1 MIHKLMATGYCATR
15 LPGALSYMREA
26 GRLYHGSREAMM
38 AYQEEKYRRLVE
50 YAYRHVPYYRRV
62 FDGIGLFEGGRLRED
77 RLGDI
82 PILTK
87 DILRQEQENMYS
99 DEMRSRRP
107 YSAATSGSTGIP
119 LTIWYDRHYMARNR
133 ADKFFMGQLNGRK
146 LGEPELKMWFRDFDL
161 YQKNGKDKD
170 RFYNFFT
177 NRTFRLASVINEE
190 ALKGYIDAINQVKP
204 VQIWSNPAPIFE
216 VSKYVVSQG
225 IPVHRP
231 RSIILTSNPLYD
243 EMRQVMQ
250 RAFPGTW
257 IVDQYGGTEFGVV
270 ACGIRED
277 KNLRI
282 FEHSARVEVLD
293 DAGRLLPHGT
303 GDIVITGLN
312 NYSMPLIRYRMG
324 DMVNVLPY
332 GDEKEGSFGSISQV
346 MGRRLSMLR
355 RRDGTSV
362 TGLHLRDLLTKRWIK
377 TFQLIQHSY
386 DNLEALVV
394 LEGTPLEHR
403 EGLDQIAAQI
413 REVMGVECRFTFC
426 DSIPSEKTGKFYY
439 VRSELE

>member
-1 MIHKLMATGYCATR
+1 MIHKLMSMAYCATR
-15 LPGALSYMREA
+15 LPGALGYMREA
-26 GRLYHGSREAMM
+26 ERLYHGSREAVM
-38 AYQEEKYRRLVE
+38 AYQEEKYRRLVA

-77 RLGDI
+77 RLADI

-87 DILRQEQENMYS
+87 DILRQERENMYS
-99 DEMRSRRP
+99 DEMPSRRP
-107 YSAATSGSTGIP
+107 YSASTSGSTGIP
-119 LTIWYDRHYMARNR
+119 LTIWYDRHYMVRNR
-133 ADKFFMGQLNGRK
+133 ADKFFMGQLNGRA
-146 LGEPELKMWFRDFDL
+146 LGDPELKMWFRDFDL
-161 YQKNGKDKD
+161 YQKNGKNKD

-177 NRTFRLASVINEE
+177 NRAFRLASVINEQ
-190 ALKGYIDAINQVKP
+190 ALKDYIDAINRVRP

-216 VSKYVVSQG
+216 VSKYVLSHGV
-225 IPVHRP
+225 PVHCP

-243 EMRQVMQ
+243 EMRRTMQ
-250 RAFPGTW
+250 QAFPGTW

-270 ACGIRED
+270 ACGVRD
-277 KNLRI
+277 DSDLRI

-293 DAGRLLPHGT
+293 AAGALLPCGT

-324 DMVNVLPY
+324 DVVTVLPY
-332 GDEKEGSFGSISQV
+332 DGKKEGSFGAISRI

-362 TGLHLRDLLTKRWIK
+362 TGLHLRDLLTKPWIK
-377 TFQLIQHSY
+377 TFQLVQHSY
-386 DNLEALVV
+386 DDLEALIV
-394 LEGTPLEHR
+394 LDGAPEAHR
-403 EGLDQIAAQI
+403 DGLNQIAAQLRDI
-413 REVMGVECRFTFC
+413 MGVECRFTFC
-426 DSIPSEKTGKFYY
+426 DSIPSEKTGKFFY

>member
-1 MIHKLMATGYCATR
+1 MIHKLMSMAYCATR
-15 LPGALSYMREA
+15 LPGALSYIREA
-26 GRLYHGSREAMM
+26 DRLYHSSRETMM
-38 AYQEEKYRRLVE
+38 AHQEEKYRRLVQ
-50 YAYRHVPYYRRV
+50 YAYHHVPYYHRI
-62 FDGIGLFEGGRLRED
+62 FDGIGLFEGGNLRED
-77 RLGDI
+77 RLSQI
-82 PILTK
+82 PVLTK
-87 DILRQEQENMYS
+87 ETLREEQENMYS
-99 DEMRSRRP
+99 DEMKLRRP

-119 LTIWYDRHYMARNR
+119 LTIWYDRHYMVRNR
-133 ADKFFMGQLNGRK
+133 ADKFFMGQLNGRD
-146 LGEPELKMWFRDFDL
+146 LGKPELKMWFRDFDL
-161 YQKNGKDKD
+161 YQKNGKNKD

-177 NRTFRLASVINEE
+177 NRTFRLASVVSEE
-190 ALKGYIDAINQVKP
+190 ALKEYIDTINAVRP

-216 VSKYVVSQG
+216 VSKYILSHG
-225 IPVHRP
+225 IRVHCP

-243 EMRQVMQ
+243 EMRETMQ

-270 ACGIRED
+270 ACSIREGR
-277 KNLRI
+277 NLRI

-293 DAGRLLPHGT
+293 EAGKLQPHGT

-324 DMVNVLPY
+324 DMVTVLPY
-332 GDEKEGSFGSISQV
+332 GQDKEGSFGSISRV

-362 TGLHLRDLLTKRWIK
+362 TGLHLRDLLTKPWIR

-386 DNLEALVV
+386 DDLEAMVV
-394 LEGTPLEHR
+394 LDGTPEQHR
-403 EGLDQIAAQI
+403 EDLDQIASQLRKI
-413 REVMGVECRFTFC
+413 MDTECRFTFC
-426 DSIPSEKTGKFYY
+426 DNLSPEKTGKYFY